1 MTENQKKHTKK
12 RKYIIFYRKNLHIR
26 EKIFTFAAIFRIGNM
41 ITKENIYSL
50 SNAEIIQSLGAQF
63 KAYRLN
69 ANMTQKEV
77 ADKAGVSLIT
87 LRSFETGKATNI
99 NMNNLLSLL
108 RVINNLDGITEVLP
122 EIPISPYLLLKLQS
136 KQRKRAKHGK

>member
-1 MTENQKKHTKK
+1 MTENQKKHTKHEKIYDLLSKKFAYK
-12 RKYIIFYRKNLHIR
+12 RKNIYLCGD
-26 EKIFTFAAIFRIGNM
+26 FRIGNM

>member
-1 MTENQKKHTKK
+1 
-12 RKYIIFYRKNLHIR
+12 
-26 EKIFTFAAIFRIGNM
+26 M